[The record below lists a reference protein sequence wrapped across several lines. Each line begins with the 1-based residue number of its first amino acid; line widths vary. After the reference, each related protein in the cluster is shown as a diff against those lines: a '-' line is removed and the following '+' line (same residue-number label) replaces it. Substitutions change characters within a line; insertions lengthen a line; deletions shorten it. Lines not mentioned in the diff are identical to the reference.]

1 MKMNFKRIQGMSG
14 GDWLDFLVRNAIYL
28 VILAIIAVIIV
39 MDPRFLSPRVLENIL
54 TQSSVRLILALGVA
68 GIIIL
73 QGTDLSLGRM
83 VGLGAVI
90 SASLL
95 QRADYAGRFY
105 PNLGGLPLMVPMIIA
120 VIACVIFSAVNGWVT
135 AQFKIHPFL
144 ATMGMMTILYGVIQ
158 IYFDLG
164 AGGAQPI
171 GGHERGYTRLATGR
185 LIEFTAGGSRVG
197 VPYIVLIAAAVS
209 VIIWIIWNKT
219 TFGKNMYAVGG
230 NPEAARVSGVNV
242 MGTTVLVYVTAGV
255 LYGIGGYLEAARI
268 GSANPSTG
276 FGYELDAIA
285 ACVVGGISFSGGIG
299 KVSGAVAGV
308 LMFTIISY
316 GMTFVG
322 LDQYYQ
328 YIIKGVIIIAAVAL
342 DTRKYLKK
350 V

>member
-1 MKMNFKRIQGMSG
+1 MKYSIKNMKTMTRQ
-14 GDWLDFLVRNAIYL
+14 DWADFLIRNAIYL
-28 VILAIIAVIIV
+28 VILVLIAAIIIV
-39 MDPRFLSPRVLENIL
+39 DPRFLSLRVLENVL

-83 VGLGAVI
+83 VGLAAVV
-90 SASLL
+90 SASML

-105 PNLGGLPLMVPMIIA
+105 PGIENMPLLVPMLA
-120 VIACVIFSAVNGWVT
+120 AMAACVLFSAISGWVT
-135 AQFKIHPFL
+135 AQFQIHPFL
-144 ATMGMMTILYGVIQ
+144 STMGMMTILYGVIQ
-158 IYFDLG
+158 IYFDFG
-164 AGGAQPI
+164 EGGAQPI
-171 GGHERGYTRLATGR
+171 GGHLRSYTKIATGR
-185 LIEFTAGGSRVG
+185 LIEFSVGGTRVG
-197 VPYIVLIAAAVS
+197 LPYLVIIAAIVS
-209 VIIWIIWNKT
+209 IAIWFIWNKT

-230 NPEAARVSGVNV
+230 NPEAAKVSGVNV
-242 MGTTVLVYVTAGV
+242 MSTTILVYVMAGV

-276 FGYELDAIA
+276 VGYELDAIA

-299 KVSGAVAGV
+299 KVSGAIAGV

>member
-1 MKMNFKRIQGMSG
+1 MQLSIGNIKTWNRQDW
-14 GDWLDFLVRNAIYL
+14 GDFFIRNAIYL
-28 VILAIIAVIIV
+28 VILALIAAIII
-39 MDPRFLSPRVLENIL
+39 MEPKFLSLRVLENVL
-54 TQSSVRLILALGVA
+54 TQSAVRLILALGVA

-83 VGLGAVI
+83 VGLAAVV
-90 SASLL
+90 SASML
-95 QRADYAGRFY
+95 QRADYAGKFY
-105 PNLGGLPLMVPMIIA
+105 PGLENMPLLLPMIA
-120 VIACVIFSAVNGWVT
+120 AMAACVLFSAISGWVT
-135 AQFKIHPFL
+135 AKFHIHPFL
-144 ATMGMMTILYGVIQ
+144 STMGMMTILYGVIQ
-158 IYFDLG
+158 IYFDFG
-164 AGGAQPI
+164 SGGAQPI
-171 GGHERGYTRLATGR
+171 GGHLRAYTKIATGR
-185 LIEFTAGGSRVG
+185 FFEFSAGGAKVG
-197 VPYIVLIAAAVS
+197 VPYIVIIAAVVS
-209 VIIWIIWNKT
+209 MIIWLIWNKT

-230 NPEAARVSGVNV
+230 NPEAAKVSGVNV
-242 MGTTVLVYVTAGV
+242 MTTTIMVYIMAGV

>member
-1 MKMNFKRIQGMSG
+1 MKMNLTRIRSMSG
-14 GDWLDFLVRNAIYL
+14 REWLEFVVRNAIYL
-28 VILAIIAVIIV
+28 VILAIIAAIIV
-39 MDPRFLSPRVLENIL
+39 IDPRFLSLRVLENVL

-83 VGLGAVI
+83 VGLAAVI
-90 SASLL
+90 SASML

-105 PNLGGLPLMVPMIIA
+105 PDLGSLPIVIPMLIA
-120 VIACVIFSAVNGWVT
+120 VSACVMFSAVNGWVS

-171 GGHERGYTRLATGR
+171 GGHERTYTRLATGR
-185 LIEFTAGGSRVG
+185 LIEFTMGGGKVG

-242 MGTTVLVYVTAGV
+242 MGTTILVYVMAGV
-255 LYGIGGYLEAARI
+255 LYGIGGSLEAARI

-299 KVSGAVAGV
+299 KVSGAAAGV

-328 YIIKGVIIIAAVAL
+328 YIIKGLIIIAAVAL

>member
-1 MKMNFKRIQGMSG
+1 MKSPPDKARKMTGRG
-14 GDWLDFLVRNAIYL
+14 WLDFLVQNAIYL
-28 VILAIIAVIIV
+28 VILGIIIAIV
-39 MDPRFLSPRVLENIL
+39 VSDPRFFSLTVLENVL

-83 VGLGAVI
+83 VGLAAVI

-105 PNLGGLPLMVPMIIA
+105 PNLGGMPLLVPMLVAI
-120 VIACVIFSAVNGWVT
+120 IACVIFSAISGWIV
-135 AQFKIHPFL
+135 AKFKIHPFL
-144 ATMGMMTILYGVIQ
+144 ATLGMMTILYGIIQ

-171 GGHERGYTRLATGR
+171 GGHARLYTALATGR
-185 LIEFTAGGSRVG
+185 LIDFNVAGSRVG
-197 VPYIVLIAAAVS
+197 VPYLVLIAAAVS
-209 VIIWIIWNKT
+209 MIIWVIWNKT
-219 TFGKNMYAVGG
+219 IFGKNMYAVGG
-230 NPEAARVSGVNV
+230 NPEAAKVSGVSV
-242 MGTTVLVYVTAGV
+242 MGTTIMVYVMAGV

-299 KVSGAVAGV
+299 KVSGAIAGV

-322 LDQYYQ
+322 LEQYYQ

>member
-1 MKMNFKRIQGMSG
+1 MKLSPKNIASMSKR
-14 GDWLDFLVRNAIYL
+14 DWIDFLVQNAIYL
-28 VILAIIAVIIV
+28 VILALIAAIIIA
-39 MDPRFLSPRVLENIL
+39 DPRFLSLRVLENVL

-83 VGLGAVI
+83 VGLAAVV
-90 SASLL
+90 SASML

-105 PNLGGLPLMVPMIIA
+105 PNLANMPILVPMLFAIL
-120 VIACVIFSAVNGWVT
+120 ACVIFSGINGWVV

-164 AGGAQPI
+164 EGGAQPI
-171 GGHERGYTRLATGR
+171 GGHDRAYTSLSTGR
-185 LIEFTAGGSRVG
+185 LVEFSVGGSKVG
-197 VPYIVLIAAAVS
+197 IPYIVLIAAAVS
-209 VIIWIIWNKT
+209 LVIWVIWNKT
-219 TFGKNMYAVGG
+219 TFGKNMFAVGG
-230 NPEAARVSGVNV
+230 NPEAAKVSGVNV
-242 MGTTVLVYVTAGV
+242 MGTTIMVYVMAGV

-299 KVSGAVAGV
+299 KVSGAIAGV

>member
-1 MKMNFKRIQGMSG
+1 MTKFVHKLRAMTGRQWM
-14 GDWLDFLVRNAIYL
+14 DLLVQNAIYL
-28 VILAIIAVIIV
+28 VILVIILTIIIL
-39 MDPRFLSPRVLENIL
+39 DPRFLSLRVLENIL

-83 VGLGAVI
+83 VGLAAVV

-95 QRADYAGRFY
+95 QRQDYAGRFY
-105 PNLGGLPLMVPMIIA
+105 PNLETMPVLLPMLFAIFATVL
-120 VIACVIFSAVNGWVT
+120 FSAISGWVV

-144 ATMGMMTILYGVIQ
+144 ATMGMMTVLYGVIQ
-158 IYFDLG
+158 IYFDMG
-164 AGGAQPI
+164 SGGAQPI
-171 GGHERGYTRLATGR
+171 GGHARLYTAISTGR
-185 LIEFTAGGSRVG
+185 LVEFTVGGVRVG
-197 VPYIVLIAAAVS
+197 MPYLILIAAIVS
-209 VIIWIIWNKT
+209 FIIWMIWNKT
-219 TFGKNMYAVGG
+219 VFGKNMYAVGG
-230 NPEAARVSGVNV
+230 NPEAAKVSGVNV
-242 MGTTVLVYVTAGV
+242 MGTTILVYVMAGI

-299 KVSGAVAGV
+299 KVSGAIAGV

-322 LDQYYQ
+322 LEQYYQ
-328 YIIKGVIIIAAVAL
+328 YIIKGVIIVAAVAL
-342 DTRKYLKK
+342 DTKKYLRR

>member
-1 MKMNFKRIQGMSG
+1 MSLSISKIKGMKRQ
-14 GDWLDFLVRNAIYL
+14 DWGDFLIRNAIYL
-28 VILAIIAVIIV
+28 VILALIAVIII
-39 MDPRFLSPRVLENIL
+39 MEPKFLSLRVLENIL

-83 VGLGAVI
+83 VGLAAVV
-90 SASLL
+90 SASML
-95 QRADYAGRFY
+95 QRADYAGKFY
-105 PNLGGLPLMVPMIIA
+105 PGIETMPLLIPMIFAI
-120 VIACVIFSAVNGWVT
+120 IACVIFSAISGWVT
-135 AQFKIHPFL
+135 AKFHIHPFL
-144 ATMGMMTILYGVIQ
+144 STMGMMTILYGVIQ
-158 IYFDLG
+158 IYFDFG
-164 AGGAQPI
+164 SGGAQPI
-171 GGHERGYTRLATGR
+171 GGHLRSYTQMATGR
-185 LIEFTAGGSRVG
+185 LFAFDAGGAKVG
-197 VPYIVLIAAAVS
+197 LPYLVIIAALVS
-209 VIIWIIWNKT
+209 VVIWFVWNKT
-219 TFGKNMYAVGG
+219 IFGKNMFAVGG
-230 NPEAARVSGVNV
+230 NPEAAKVSGVSV
-242 MGTTVLVYVTAGV
+242 MGTTIWVYVMAGV

>member
-1 MKMNFKRIQGMSG
+1 MKNPIQKIRKMTGR
-14 GDWLDFLVRNAIYL
+14 DWLDFLVQNAIYL
-28 VILAIIAVIIV
+28 VILGIIAAIII
-39 MDPRFLSPRVLENIL
+39 MDPRFLSLKVLENVL
-54 TQSSVRLILALGVA
+54 TQSAVRLILALGVA

-83 VGLGAVI
+83 VGFAAVI

-95 QRADYAGRFY
+95 QRPDYAGKFY
-105 PNLGGLPLMVPMIIA
+105 PNLESMPLLLPMLISI
-120 VIACVIFSAVNGWVT
+120 IACVIFSAISGWIV
-135 AQFKIHPFL
+135 AKFKIHPFL
-144 ATMGMMTILYGVIQ
+144 STMGMMTILYGVIQ

-164 AGGAQPI
+164 SGGAQPI
-171 GGHERGYTRLATGR
+171 GGHARAYTAMSTGR
-185 LIEFTAGGSRVG
+185 LVEFTIAGTKVG
-197 VPYIVLIAAAVS
+197 VPYLVLIAAFIS
-209 VIIWIIWNKT
+209 LVIWVIWNKT

-230 NPEAARVSGVNV
+230 NPEAAKVSGVNV
-242 MGTTVLVYVTAGV
+242 MGTTIMVYVMAGV

-322 LDQYYQ
+322 LEQYYQ

-342 DTRKYLKK
+342 DTKKYLRK

>member
-1 MKMNFKRIQGMSG
+1 MKNPVTRIKNMTPA
-14 GDWLDFLVRNAIYL
+14 DWGALIIQNAIYL
-28 VILAIIAVIIV
+28 VILALILVIII
-39 MDPRFLSPRVLENIL
+39 MDPKFLSLRVLENVL

-83 VGLGAVI
+83 VGLAAVV
-90 SASLL
+90 SASML
-95 QRADYAGRFY
+95 QRSDYAGRFY
-105 PNLGGLPLMVPMIIA
+105 PGIENMPLLVPMLLA
-120 VIACVIFSAVNGWVT
+120 MVACVIFSAISGWTV

-144 ATMGMMTILYGVIQ
+144 STMGMMTILYGVIQ
-158 IYFDLG
+158 IYFDFG
-164 AGGAQPI
+164 EGGAQPI
-171 GGHERGYTRLATGR
+171 GGHLRSYTRIATGR
-185 LIEFTAGGSRVG
+185 LFEVSVGGSKVG
-197 VPYIVLIAAAVS
+197 LPYLVIIAAVVAL
-209 VIIWIIWNKT
+209 VIWFIWNKT

-230 NPEAARVSGVNV
+230 NPEAAKVSGVNV
-242 MGTTVLVYVTAGV
+242 MGTTIWVYVMAGM

-299 KVSGAVAGV
+299 KVSGAIAGV